1 MKTSRLLVA
10 ALLTSSVGA
19 MLVLLPSLT
28 NAQTEFET
36 TIYQF
41 SGDAVKGYLQPAAD
55 LFGANMFAGQFRSA
69 EIPTTGFNIAFDI
82 VGMAALV
89 GDDQKNYTAKT
100 PTNFTPSTFNTATI
114 FGGTGTTVVNSSIPA
129 LSYRGADG
137 IINAS
142 AVPLAVPQLRVG
154 SLYGTEAFV
163 RFVRIPQSLTDK
175 FPDVTLFGAG
185 VRHSISQY
193 FPEIP
198 LDVAV
203 GVFYT
208 TFKTGDLV
216 DFKGYSFGLQ
226 GSKSFSLLTVYGGFA
241 YESCTMKLQYTSTD
255 PNVPG
260 RLVDVS
266 LDGQNT
272 FRATAG
278 AALSLAV
285 FHIFADV
292 NLGKVTNFSGG
303 IGVGF

>member
-1 MKTSRLLVA
+1 MKTSRVLVA
-10 ALLTSSVGA
+10 IFFASAVCAT
-19 MLVLLPSLT
+19 LVLFRSVT

-69 EIPTTGFNIAFDI
+69 EIPTTGFSVAFDI
-82 VGMAALV
+82 VGMVALV
-89 GDDQKNYTAKT
+89 SDDQKSYTAKT

-129 LSYRGADG
+129 LSYRGMDG
-137 IINAS
+137 IINAN
-142 AVPLAVPQLRVG
+142 AVPLAVPQLRIG
-154 SLYGTEAFV
+154 SLYGTEVFV
-163 RFVRIPQSLTDK
+163 RYVRIPQSLTDK

-203 GVFYT
+203 GGFYT
-208 TFKTGDLV
+208 TFNTGDLV
-216 DFKGYSFGLQ
+216 DFKGYSFGIQ
-226 GSKSFSLLTVYGGFA
+226 GSKSFSVLTVYGGFA

-278 AALSLAV
+278 AALSLAI
-285 FHIFADV
+285 FNIFADV
-292 NLGKVTNFSGG
+292 NLGSVTNFSGG